1 MKGTKS
7 RRQPKP
13 KPGSSGPRS
22 AGRLQKA
29 LDTTARREIEAA
41 LRASE
46 GNVAGAARSLGVT
59 EMGIRKR
66 LRSLGIDPDRFRR

>member
-1 MKGTKS
+1 MKGTTT
-7 RRQPKP
+7 RRRKAR
-13 KPGSSGPRS
+13 PGAAGPRS
-22 AGRLQKA
+22 GGRLQRA
-29 LDTTARREIEAA
+29 LDATARREIEAA
-41 LRASE
+41 LRESN